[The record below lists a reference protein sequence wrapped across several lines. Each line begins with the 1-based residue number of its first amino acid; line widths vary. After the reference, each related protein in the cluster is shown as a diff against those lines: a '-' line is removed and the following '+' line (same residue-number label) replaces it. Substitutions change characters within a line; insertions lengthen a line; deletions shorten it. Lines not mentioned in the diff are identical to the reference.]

1 MRIDFFFGQM
11 LACRVHCSLAIVLH
25 FASNVHFLEADM
37 YDDAIYIYNPEL
49 TYTLIQVAPY
59 PLHTVW
65 ITLMIWTEFNVNALA
80 VRETAWRLDIS
91 LEL

>member
-1 MRIDFFFGQM
+1 LIFWRDGS
-11 LACRVHCSLAIVLH
+11 LSCVHCSLAIVLH
-25 FASNVHFLEADM
+25 FASNVHLLEADI

-49 TYTLIQVAPY
+49 LKTYILIQVAPY

-65 ITLMIWTEFNVNALA
+65 IALMIWTEFNVNALT